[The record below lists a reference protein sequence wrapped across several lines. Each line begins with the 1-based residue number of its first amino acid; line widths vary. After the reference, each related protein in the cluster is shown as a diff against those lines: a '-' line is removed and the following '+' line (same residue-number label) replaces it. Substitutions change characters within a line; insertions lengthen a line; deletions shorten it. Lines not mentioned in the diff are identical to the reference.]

1 MVQNY
6 QKTSEVGL
14 DLYVYPYNHCNLS
27 GFMFKQRVFQ
37 QIFRNFVRI
46 RSSLVNKGSSGD

>member
-6 QKTSEVGL
+6 QKTSEVGSY
-14 DLYVYPYNHCNLS
+14 LYVYPYNHCNLS

-37 QIFRNFVRI
+37 QIFRNFAHI
-46 RSSLVNKGSSGD
+46 